1 MSALRF
7 WLLLLVA
14 AALSALPL
22 IGLPLRW
29 AGTFFHE
36 FSHGLMAAATGGDI
50 VRIVLRTDGSGL
62 CVFTGGWGVPVAFA
76 GYAGAP
82 LWGLGIFALASGD
95 SQRDDAPI
103 LAGLLGGTVAIT
115 ALLYARDAVTIVISA
130 LLVALLLLPLRRRWR
145 NGRALQAGLEVLGLA
160 VMLDAV
166 QAPLA
171 LFGLSGRHDGAD
183 LAAHTWLP
191 APLWAGLWCVLAG
204 ACLWLAWRRVRA
216 LR

>member
-36 FSHGLMAAATGGDI
+36 LSHGLMAAATGGDI

-103 LAGLLGGTVAIT
+103 LAGLLEPT
-115 ALLYARDAVTIVISA
+115 S
-130 LLVALLLLPLRRRWR
+130 
-145 NGRALQAGLEVLGLA
+145 GRAVVTGHLAGTLGARAALSFIPDDPVLYDDLSKA
-160 VMLDAV
+160 HA
-166 QAPLA
+166 QTARAPI
-171 LFGLSGRHDGAD
+171 SGNAATD
-183 LAAHTWLP
+183 LAGSV
-191 APLWAGLWCVLAG
+191 APGATELAS
-204 ACLWLAWRRVRA
+204 RA
-216 LR
+216 TP